1 MRVLV
6 ALLVAWASGAA
17 EARQIVPSDGS
28 PTALCLRA
36 AHAAGALEG
45 ILDGLMGR
53 LAQVESGR
61 LMPGEAAWRPWPW
74 TINADRVGYAFETKA
89 EAVAWAEGAPKRGV
103 KFLDAGCLQVNLQ
116 YHPRAFPVLEDAFDP
131 WANARYAARYL
142 RSLYEEAGR
151 DWSVAVGWYHS
162 HTPEFAYQYRTRV
175 AALGQGI
182 IAGLPPGPLAA
193 RLRAVGVMGV
203 PLAGGGVLRIQLNR
217 QPRGPGYRRP
227 NSCEVAAA
235 IGLLL
240 VKEPKVANCGKGAK
254 PPPSRVAA
262 RAASGP

>member
-1 MRVLV
+1 MRIVIALWV
-6 ALLVAWASGAA
+6 ALAPGLAA
-17 EARQIVPSDGS
+17 GRQVVPPDGS

-36 AHAAGALEG
+36 AHGAGVLEG

-61 LMPGEAAWRPWPW
+61 FVAGDAVWRPWPW

-89 EAVAWAEGAPKRGV
+89 EAVAWAAGAPKRGV

-116 YHPRAFPVLEDAFDP
+116 YHSRAFPGLDEAFDP

-142 RSLYEEAGR
+142 RSLYDEAGR

-162 HTPEFAYQYRTRV
+162 HTPELAYQYRTRV
-175 AALGQGI
+175 AALGEGI
-182 IAGLPPGPLAA
+182 LAGLPPGPLAA

-217 QPRGPGYRRP
+217 QPRGPGYRKP

-240 VKEPKVANCGKGAK
+240 VKEPKVANCGGKTR
-254 PPPSRVAA
+254 PQDRRIAA
-262 RAASGP
+262 RATAGP